1 MRKGTARKKQRGGDK
16 KEIKI
21 REMNRESTGQQTMLY
36 DTAMEDTSH
45 YTRQNPLNA
54 TQRMNFNVLILV
66 YQCNK

>member
-1 MRKGTARKKQRGGDK
+1 MGLGRGERRRGK
-16 KEIKI
+16 RGI
-21 REMNRESTGQQTMLY
+21 REMNRESTGQHTMLY
-36 DTAMEDTSH
+36 DTALEDASH